1 MPYFLVLRSDT
12 ENPAL
17 SYSKEYFVLALKF
30 FAVARQTHPGGVHCE
45 LGGCDG
51 QLRDT
56 VSHNLQ
62 LVYLTMA
69 A

>member
-30 FAVARQTHPGGVHCE
+30 FAVARQTHPGGVHC
-45 LGGCDG
+45 
-51 QLRDT
+51 
-56 VSHNLQ
+56 
-62 LVYLTMA
+62 
-69 A
+69 